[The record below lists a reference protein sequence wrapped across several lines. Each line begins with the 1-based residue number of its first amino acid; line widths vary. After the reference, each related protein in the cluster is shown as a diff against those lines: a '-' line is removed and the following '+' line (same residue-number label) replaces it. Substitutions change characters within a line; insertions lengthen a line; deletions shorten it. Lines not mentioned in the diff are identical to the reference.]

1 MVTSQLN
8 NLDIF
13 GDPAATIDPALKINK
28 LDPPSS
34 FVYKASFVVTLQV
47 LPPPVEYVAPVTY
60 PPFFIPT
67 PTDMWFY
74 SGDKFIKSF
83 GPTYGQVNHVITVS
97 YDFGKA
103 SAFMQWAAATN
114 TISVSAESTSL

>member
-1 MVTSQLN
+1 VVTSQLN

-13 GDPAATIDPALKINK
+13 GDPDATIDPALKINK
-28 LDPPSS
+28 QDPPSS
-34 FVYKASFVVTLQV
+34 FIYKASFVVTLQV
-47 LPPPVEYVAPVTY
+47 LPPPVDFVAPVTY

-74 SGDKFIKSF
+74 NGDKFIKSF
-83 GPTYGQVNHVITVS
+83 GPTYGQANHVITVS

-103 SAFMQWAAATN
+103 SGFMQWAATTN